1 MLLQVTVFFI
11 GGWVI
16 FQCVC
21 VCMCMCV
28 LSGFGCVWLFAA
40 LWTVG
45 HQVLCPWDSPGENTG
60 VGCHVLLQGI
70 FMTQGSNPHLLRLL
84 HCRWILYHWATG
96 EAPCMCVC
104 GCVYVYTHHIFIIR
118 SSIERHLAG
127 CFRALAIVNSAAV
140 STGVHVSF
148 ELEFSCFLD
157 ICPGMGLLDHMVT
170 LVSVF
175 EEAYMLFPIVAAPIY
190 VPINSERGFLSVCSL
205 SSICHL

>member
-1 MLLQVTVFFI
+1 
-11 GGWVI
+11 
-16 FQCVC
+16 
-21 VCMCMCV
+21 
-28 LSGFGCVWLFAA
+28 
-40 LWTVG
+40 
-45 HQVLCPWDSPGENTG
+45 
-60 VGCHVLLQGI
+60 
-70 FMTQGSNPHLLRLL
+70 
-84 HCRWILYHWATG
+84 
-96 EAPCMCVC
+96 MCVC

-118 SSIERHLAG
+118 SSLERHLAG

-190 VPINSERGFLSVCSL
+190 VPINSEGGFLSVCSL
-205 SSICHL
+205 SSSCYL